1 MAGRFIGEPWK
12 QPYTAQQLQ
21 DAATHQIPIIGAN
34 GNWWRWDIETSAFVD
49 TGKIAEGGKS
59 PYVGDNGYWY
69 EWNDEKREY
78 VNTGKI
84 ASMVDLII
92 PGQNIL
98 LNADFRRPVNR
109 QGKLEYAGSGYA
121 IDRWYSQQRN
131 AKLTVMNN
139 CIRLENTTA
148 NTYSAILQNI
158 DNPNAY
164 LGKQITI
171 SLLYELE
178 DGVNVDIALKNQ
190 NGGVGFAYT
199 HLESGSTEWMLASA
213 TGVVPLDSTKIHF
226 DIIILNNN
234 VAGASINLLAA
245 KLELCDH
252 QTLAHQDES
261 GNWVLNDPPNY
272 ALQYLLTSLYSPTT
286 GEWVGIQ
293 HSNPNLL
300 DNWYF
305 IGGGSQQGGGQFPI
319 NQRGEAAYDSTVQSP
334 YYCID
339 RYLLRQAHLQLTDDG
354 IVLSGNGLG
363 DPYLFQ
369 QTAPDVANALK
380 GKTVT
385 FSALIKNF
393 SGDGNVRWMI
403 SSGSA
408 ASYVGTV
415 YGETYDNGDGL
426 VVVTTTLPD
435 TYAYD
440 RLQVSC
446 RLMKQTGLSF
456 TIVAMK
462 LELGP
467 VQTLARQDADGNWVL
482 NDPPPNYAME
492 LLKCQRYQYV
502 IKHSGKDDLTPSWP
516 GYISAA
522 GKKSLTCVVLPVPLA
537 KIPAVVYQNVTTTIR
552 TISGYSN
559 IATYDE
565 PGTPASIR
573 VESFVGNQDLVLV
586 FAFTSGIGTNN
597 TPNTLSLRSGQIIL
611 DANL

>member
-1 MAGRFIGEPWK
+1 MAGTFIGEPWK

-21 DAATHQIPIIGAN
+21 DAATHQLPIIGAN

-109 QGKLEYAGSGYA
+109 QGKVEYIGSGYA

-131 AKLTVMNN
+131 AKLTVVNN

-190 NGGVGFAYT
+190 NGGGGFAYT

-319 NQRGEAAYDSTVQSP
+319 NQRGEAVYDSTVQSP

-354 IVLSGNGLG
+354 IVLSGDGLG

-403 SSGSA
+403 SSGGA

-462 LELGP
+462 LELGDT
-467 VQTLARQDADGNWVL
+467 QTLARQNADGNWVL
-482 NDPPPNYAME
+482 NDPPPNFALE
-492 LLKCQRYQYV
+492 LAKCQRYQYV
-502 IKHSGKDDLTPSWP
+502 IKHSGKDDQTPSWP

-522 GKKSLTCVVLPVPLA
+522 GKKSLACVVLPVPLA

-559 IATYDE
+559 IATYNE
-565 PGTPASIR
+565 PGTPASIV
-573 VESFVGNQDLVLV
+573 VESFVGNRDLVLV
-586 FAFTSGIGTNN
+586 FAFTSEIGTNN
-597 TPNTLSLRSGQIIL
+597 TPNTTSLRSGQIIL

>member
-1 MAGRFIGEPWK
+1 MNIVLPGGNELDVYESQYTPEQIEASIGKGPVV
-12 QPYTAQQLQ
+12 Q
-21 DAATHQIPIIGAN
+21 N
-34 GNWWRWDIETSAFVD
+34 GTWWVWSVADSAYQD
-49 TGKIAEGGKS
+49 TGVEATS
-59 PYVGDNGYWY
+59 
-69 EWNDEKREY
+69 
-78 VNTGKI
+78 
-84 ASMVDLII
+84 I
-92 PGQNIL
+92 PSNPDIL
-98 LNADFRRPVNR
+98 LNSDFRQPVNR
-109 QGKLEYAGSGYA
+109 QGKVEYIGSGYA
-121 IDRWYSQQRN
+121 IDRWYSHQIN

-190 NGGVGFAYT
+190 NGGIGFAYT

-252 QTLAHQDES
+252 QTLAHQEES

-319 NQRGEAAYDSTVQSP
+319 NQRGETEYTGLNKQ
-334 YYCID
+334 YFID
-339 RYLLRQAHLQLTDDG
+339 RWKTHSSSGVGGTYTLTQDG
-354 IVLSGNGLG
+354 LKVQCASSYAVGNNVWLFKQIFENPEELS
-363 DPYLFQ
+363 
-369 QTAPDVANALK
+369 

-385 FSALIKNF
+385 FSLLYDLPDGVINLRGTINVV
-393 SGDGNVRWMI
+393 GDGGEKSFYTPENAAVAEGGLLQVTATLPQNLTRLWIVFMVN
-403 SSGSA
+403 SA
-408 ASYVGTV
+408 ANTQFIIK
-415 YGETYDNGDGL
+415 
-426 VVVTTTLPD
+426 
-435 TYAYD
+435 A
-440 RLQVSC
+440 
-446 RLMKQTGLSF
+446 
-456 TIVAMK
+456 AK

-467 VQTLARQDADGNWVL
+467 VQTLARQGADGNWVL
-482 NDPPPNYAME
+482 NDPPPNFALE
-492 LLKCQRYQYV
+492 LAKCQRYQYV
-502 IKHSGKDDLTPSWP
+502 IKQSGKDKQTPSWP

-559 IATYDE
+559 IATYNE
-565 PGTPASIR
+565 PGTPASIE
-573 VESFVGNQDLVLV
+573 VESFAGNRDLVLV
-586 FAFTSGIGTNN
+586 FAFTSEIGANN
-597 TPNTLSLRSGQIIL
+597 TPNTTSLRSGQIIL

>member
-1 MAGRFIGEPWK
+1 MNIVLPGGNELDVYESQYTPEQIEASIGKGPVVE
-12 QPYTAQQLQ
+12 
-21 DAATHQIPIIGAN
+21 N
-34 GNWWRWDIETSAFVD
+34 GTWWVWSVADSAYQD
-49 TGKIAEGGKS
+49 TGVEATSIPS
-59 PYVGDNGYWY
+59 NPD
-69 EWNDEKREY
+69 
-78 VNTGKI
+78 I
-84 ASMVDLII
+84 LI
-92 PGQNIL
+92 NS
-98 LNADFRRPVNR
+98 DFRRPVNR
-109 QGKLEYAGSGYA
+109 QGKVEYIGSGYA
-121 IDRWYSQQRN
+121 IDRWYSQQIN

-190 NGGVGFAYT
+190 NGGIGFAYT

-252 QTLAHQDES
+252 QTLAHQEES

-319 NQRGEAAYDSTVQSP
+319 NQRGETEYTGLDKQ
-334 YYCID
+334 YFID
-339 RYLLRQAHLQLTDDG
+339 RWKTHSSSGVGDTYTLTQDG
-354 IVLSGNGLG
+354 LKVQCASSHAVGNNAWLFKQIFENPEELS
-363 DPYLFQ
+363 
-369 QTAPDVANALK
+369 

-385 FSALIKNF
+385 FSLLYDLPDGVINLRGTINVV
-393 SGDGNVRWMI
+393 GDGGEKSFYTPENAAVAEGGLLQVTATLPQNLTRLWIVFMVN
-403 SSGSA
+403 SA
-408 ASYVGTV
+408 ANTQFIIK
-415 YGETYDNGDGL
+415 
-426 VVVTTTLPD
+426 
-435 TYAYD
+435 A
-440 RLQVSC
+440 
-446 RLMKQTGLSF
+446 
-456 TIVAMK
+456 AK

-467 VQTLARQDADGNWVL
+467 VQTLARQGADGNWVL
-482 NDPPPNYAME
+482 NDPPPNFALE
-492 LLKCQRYQYV
+492 LTKCQRYQYV
-502 IKHSGKDDLTPSWP
+502 IKSSVKAGQIPSWP
-516 GYISAA
+516 GCISSA
-522 GKKSLTCVVLPVPLA
+522 GKWSLTCVVLPVPLA
-537 KIPAVVYQNVTTTIR
+537 RIPAVVYQNVTTTIR

>member
-1 MAGRFIGEPWK
+1 MAGTFIGDPWK

-59 PYVGDNGYWY
+59 PYIGVNGYWY
-69 EWNDEKREY
+69 EWDDETKQY

-84 ASMVDLII
+84 ASMADVII
-92 PGQNIL
+92 PAHNLL
-98 LNADFRRPVNR
+98 LNWDFRNPVNR
-109 QGKLEYAGSGYA
+109 QGKVEYIGSGYA

-190 NGGVGFAYT
+190 NGGDGFAYT

-213 TGVVPLDSTKIHF
+213 TGVVPLDSTKIQF

-252 QTLAHQDES
+252 QTLAHREES

-305 IGGGSQQGGGQFPI
+305 IGGGSQQGGGQFPV
-319 NQRGEAAYDSTVQSP
+319 NQRGLLEYAGAVYGIDRWLINASGGKITVQPDGVLYTNTSP
-334 YYCID
+334 TNSFMQRFPRGLYPGEVLTLSFLVDLPEIQSDFALTGLGSNYANIMTFKP
-339 RYLLRQAHLQLTDDG
+339 RFTPTETGLQLFTG
-354 IVLSGNGLG
+354 
-363 DPYLFQ
+363 
-369 QTAPDVANALK
+369 TM
-380 GKTVT
+380 TVPQ
-385 FSALIKNF
+385 
-393 SGDGNVRWMI
+393 
-403 SSGSA
+403 
-408 ASYVGTV
+408 
-415 YGETYDNGDGL
+415 DGL
-426 VVVTTTLPD
+426 FGVGLY
-435 TYAYD
+435 TYGPNEVKLLA
-440 RLQVSC
+440 
-446 RLMKQTGLSF
+446 
-456 TIVAMK
+456 AK
-462 LELGP
+462 LEFGP
-467 VQTLARQDADGNWVL
+467 IQTLAH
-482 NDPPPNYAME
+482 E
-492 LLKCQRYQYV
+492 
-502 IKHSGKDDLTPSWP
+502 
-516 GYISAA
+516 SA
-522 GKKSLTCVVLPVPLA
+522 GGGV
-537 KIPAVVYQNVTTTIR
+537 
-552 TISGYSN
+552 
-559 IATYDE
+559 ATK
-565 PGTPASIR
+565 
-573 VESFVGNQDLVLV
+573 
-586 FAFTSGIGTNN
+586 
-597 TPNTLSLRSGQIIL
+597 
-611 DANL
+611 

>member
-1 MAGRFIGEPWK
+1 MNIVLPGGNELDVYESQYTPEQIEASIGKGPVVE
-12 QPYTAQQLQ
+12 
-21 DAATHQIPIIGAN
+21 N
-34 GNWWRWDIETSAFVD
+34 GTWWVWSVADSAYQD
-49 TGKIAEGGKS
+49 TGVEATSIPS
-59 PYVGDNGYWY
+59 NPD
-69 EWNDEKREY
+69 
-78 VNTGKI
+78 I
-84 ASMVDLII
+84 LI
-92 PGQNIL
+92 NS
-98 LNADFRRPVNR
+98 DFRQPVNR
-109 QGKLEYAGSGYA
+109 QGKVEYIGSGYA
-121 IDRWYSQQRN
+121 IDRWRMRSEIEVTIGGTGVHLSLDN
-131 AKLTVMNN
+131 AN
-139 CIRLENTTA
+139 
-148 NTYSAILQNI
+148 
-158 DNPNAY
+158 
-164 LGKQITI
+164 
-171 SLLYELE
+171 
-178 DGVNVDIALKNQ
+178 ALKAFSQPVENPKQ
-190 NGGVGFAYT
+190 YAGLTLTFSVLLANNTMEFA
-199 HLESGSTEWMLASA
+199 
-213 TGVVPLDSTKIHF
+213 LDSY
-226 DIIILNNN
+226 
-234 VAGASINLLAA
+234 AGWGASLAA
-245 KLELCDH
+245 TDALHSKGIGKVQPEGDGLFSVTFTVPEDFGEYEYLNVGLYAGRCTGSVDVKACKLELGDK

-319 NQRGEAAYDSTVQSP
+319 NQRGEAVYDSTVQSP

-354 IVLSGNGLG
+354 IVLSGNGSG

-403 SSGSA
+403 SSGGA

-462 LELGP
+462 LELGS

-482 NDPPPNYAME
+482 NDPPPNFALE
-492 LLKCQRYQYV
+492 LAKCQRYQYV
-502 IKHSGKDDLTPSWP
+502 IKHSVKDSQTPSWP
-516 GYISAA
+516 GCISSA
-522 GKKSLTCVVLPVPLA
+522 GKWLHTFVVLPVPLA

-559 IATYDE
+559 IATYNE
-565 PGTPASIR
+565 PGTPASMS
-573 VESFVGNQDLVLV
+573 VQYLVGSQDLVLMLT
-586 FAFTSGIGTNN
+586 FTSEIGTNN
-597 TPNTLSLRSGQIIL
+597 TPSTISLRSGQIIL